1 MAVCG
6 RRNQSMVNSAPP
18 VTSAH
23 AHANVTRSTWL
34 AAACFRTFVSHR
46 RTEVPN
52 RPSFPLVKGG
62 LLNKQQGHSLGLQV
76 GVYKPEPLFEQFYVI

>member
-1 MAVCG
+1 MWKKKPIDGQLGAARDVGSCACE
-6 RRNQSMVNSAPP
+6 RDVID
-18 VTSAH
+18 
-23 AHANVTRSTWL
+23 L
-34 AAACFRTFVSHR
+34 ACCCFRTFVSHR

-76 GVYKPEPLFEQFYVI
+76 GVYKPEPLFEKFYVI